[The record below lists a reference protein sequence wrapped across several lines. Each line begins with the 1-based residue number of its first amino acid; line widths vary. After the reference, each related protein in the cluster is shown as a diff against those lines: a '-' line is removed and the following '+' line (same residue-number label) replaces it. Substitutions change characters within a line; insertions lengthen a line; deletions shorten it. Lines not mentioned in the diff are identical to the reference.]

1 MLIGTYA
8 QIAAKPNKRIKLLG
22 KAVVRAQETRTTIGS
37 AVRQVVTITPAA
49 NATQKYTSP
58 QVLLLP
64 LPNAAQQ
71 AERINGTTSD
81 WHLV

>member
-8 QIAAKPNKRIKLLG
+8 RIAAKLNKRIKLLG

-49 NATQKYTSP
+49 NATQKYT
-58 QVLLLP
+58 
-64 LPNAAQQ
+64 
-71 AERINGTTSD
+71 
-81 WHLV
+81 